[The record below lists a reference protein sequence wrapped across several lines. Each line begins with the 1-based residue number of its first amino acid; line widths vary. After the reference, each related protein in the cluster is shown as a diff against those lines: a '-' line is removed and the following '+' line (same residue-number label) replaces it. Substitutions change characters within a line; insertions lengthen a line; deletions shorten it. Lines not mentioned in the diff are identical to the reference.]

1 MNPVASSGIAG
12 RFKRVLLFP
21 ILAKT
26 EICHLHG
33 RPQIADHLAQLAA
46 AGTRHGGA
54 RRASWIC
61 SGLAPSTRAA
71 ERVSGAAA
79 EHIAADASWRFVS
92 RQSPILAG
100 EPAAVGARQG
110 ASRSPLKPRG
120 FGEFDLEPVAFALVA
135 AGHFGAGVAEMLL
148 DMGLLDLGRGG
159 QAGAQRMTAEG
170 DPPLALRQVPA
181 QAGGERARL
190 HQADDMLVREPLR
203 SDAAV
208 LARHGAEQGAA
219 GDPPEPQPGLEQGDR
234 TGLRSRA
241 PADLDLA
248 PPSLAA
254 DGEQGALGED
264 FDPAG
269 AVLSLVRAT
278 IEPNDLGTAQT
289 AREADSENGA
299 VAKATQIHL
308 QRRQHGQKLIGEDG
322 GLLQGRA
329 SVAAADAGQ
338 HGRDMPVADVERLAE
353 LAVAPGDSRQ
363 PPLEGGDRKLGA
375 APLDLRRKIEPDRL
389 GIGRRLGEALAA

>member
-46 AGTRHGGA
+46 AGPRHGGA

-71 ERVSGAAA
+71 DRVSGAAA

-120 FGEFDLEPVAFALVA
+120 FGEVDLEPVAFALVA
-135 AGHFGAGVAEMLL
+135 AGDFCAGVAEMLL
-148 DMGLLDLGRGG
+148 DMGLLDRGRGG
-159 QAGAQRMTAEG
+159 QAGAQRMATEG

-181 QAGGERARL
+181 QAGGERAGL

-203 SDAAV
+203 SDATV
-208 LARHGAEQGAA
+208 LARHGPKQGAA
-219 GDPPEPQPGLEQGDR
+219 GNQPEPQPGLEQGDR

-248 PPSLAA
+248 PPSLAT

-269 AVLSLVRAT
+269 AVLGLVRAT

-289 AREADSENGA
+289 AGEAD
-299 VAKATQIHL
+299 
-308 QRRQHGQKLIGEDG
+308 RQD
-322 GLLQGRA
+322 R
-329 SVAAADAGQ
+329 
-338 HGRDMPVADVERLAE
+338 PVA
-353 LAVAPGDSRQ
+353 Q
-363 PPLEGGDRKLGA
+363 A
-375 APLDLRRKIEPDRL
+375 AQVHI
-389 GIGRRLGEALAA
+389 